1 MRKTLLL
8 KYRQD
13 ELNPLELMQEIQQI
27 IPKIED
33 DLVGS
38 LEWYSSNA
46 RYVPDSIRI
55 ISLEHLEQS
64 RYKLNY
70 SFNWNVF
77 NACLDIDTF
86 ETTNQSVNFS
96 WNADALVFDFI
107 DNDRNAMSDEL

>member
-13 ELNPLELMQEIQQI
+13 ELNPLELMKEIQQI

-38 LEWYSSNA
+38 LEWYSPNA
-46 RYVPDSIRI
+46 QYVPGSIRI

-70 SFNWNVF
+70 SFHWNVF
-77 NACLDIDTF
+77 NACLDIDAV

-96 WNADALVFDFI
+96 CDADSLVFDFI
-107 DNDRNAMSDEL
+107 DNGRNAMSDEL

>member
-1 MRKTLLL
+1 MRKTVAL
-8 KYRQD
+8 KYRKN

-38 LEWYSSNA
+38 LDWYSQNA
-46 RYVPDSIRI
+46 RYVPDSLRI

-70 SFNWNVF
+70 SFRWNVF
-77 NACLDIDTF
+77 NACLDIDAF

-96 WNADALVFDFI
+96 CTADALVFDFI
-107 DNDRNAMSDEL
+107 DNDRNLMSDEL

>member
-1 MRKTLLL
+1 MRKTILL

-46 RYVPDSIRI
+46 RYVPGSIRI

-77 NACLDIDTF
+77 NACLDIDAF

-96 WNADALVFDFI
+96 CNADALVFDFI
-107 DNDRNAMSDEL
+107 DNERNAMSDEL

>member
-1 MRKTLLL
+1 MRKTIPL
-8 KYRQD
+8 KYRQT
-13 ELNPLELMQEIQQI
+13 ELNPLELMEELQQI

-38 LEWYSSNA
+38 LDWYSQNA

-55 ISLEHLEQS
+55 ISLEHLQQS

-70 SFNWNVF
+70 SFRWNVF
-77 NACLDIDTF
+77 NACLDIDAF

-96 WNADALVFDFI
+96 CGPDALVFEFI
-107 DNDRNAMSDEL
+107 DNDRHAMSDEL